1 MDGQMDQQIAECVN
15 VELMN
20 GHLICWMDGWCV
32 IGWKV
37 GQMNGWMNKQMDTWI
52 DDGWMDSLTIL
63 TSLMKKGLM
72 HKWIDGFIWM
82 TIDTSPPILANY
94 NPNSIIL

>member
-1 MDGQMDQQIAECVN
+1 
-15 VELMN
+15 
-20 GHLICWMDGWCV
+20 
-32 IGWKV
+32 
-37 GQMNGWMNKQMDTWI
+37 MDTWI

-82 TIDTSPPILANY
+82 TIDISPPILANY